1 MDTATKAHVRCL
13 AAGLAVVPLLAA
25 CGGGGS
31 DGVSAD
37 RKSVSAAELSGADGS
52 RLMITTDNGVRL
64 RPTDDDHV
72 GIVQGDGQ
80 HVDHHWSHHDRTWVL
95 DLSCATDD
103 GGRPC
108 PRMPEVDVP
117 AGASVSVLAH
127 NAGIDAAGLSGAL
140 DLTTVNGDVVVAGS
154 GRADAVMRLATRN
167 GSVRT
172 SQVRASQLHA
182 ATVNG
187 DVLARCST
195 APADIT
201 ATTTNGSVDTVVP
214 HGSPAYRV
222 TATTD
227 NGHAYVTLPTSG
239 ATAGHTMT
247 LTTVNG
253 DVRAA
258 RD

>member
-25 CGGGGS
+25 CGGGS
-31 DGVSAD
+31 DGPSAD
-37 RKSVSAAELSGADGS
+37 RKSVSAAELSGADGA
-52 RLMITTDNGVRL
+52 RLMITTDNGLRL

-72 GIVQGDGQ
+72 GIDQDDDQ
-80 HVDHHWSHHDRTWVL
+80 HVEHRWSHHDRTWVL

-117 AGASVSVLAH
+117 AGASVTVLAH
-127 NAGIDAAGLSGAL
+127 NAGIDATGISGAL

-154 GRADAVMRLATRN
+154 GRANAVMRLTTRN

-172 SQVRASQLHA
+172 SLVKASQLHA
-182 ATVNG
+182 GTVNG

-195 APADIT
+195 APASIT

-214 HGSPAYRV
+214 HDSPAYRV
-222 TATTD
+222 TATTH
-227 NGHAYVTLPTSG
+227 NGQSYITLPTSG
-239 ATAGHTMT
+239 ATDGHTMT